1 MLEVQNISINYG
13 VCAVVQDVSLS
24 LEAGKIIALLGA
36 NGAGKTTL
44 LKSFNAGL
52 PIAKGSILLN
62 NKPLNNF
69 SRREIAREIAVIAQE
84 TETKFPVS
92 VLEFV
97 LAGRFAHGASFGW
110 ETTDDL
116 EIAID
121 CLKQCDLANYEARQM
136 NQLSGGER
144 QRVVLARALATQSK
158 ILLLDEPTAN
168 LDLAHQALM
177 FRLIKERCN
186 AVVPTAVR
194 GASRSPDLLSDAE
207 SILEIENAPAGSR
220 RDSRQ
225 DAGVTSAIVITH
237 DLNLASEFAD
247 EIVLLKNGA
256 ILAKGAPEKVLTEDN
271 IKQVFGVKVLLDE
284 NPVSRRRRVTT
295 IY

>member
-13 VCAVVQDVSLS
+13 VCAVVQGVSFALCT
-24 LEAGKIIALLGA
+24 GKIIALLGA

-44 LKSFNAGL
+44 LKALNGSL
-52 PIAKGSILLN
+52 PIITGEILLDG
-62 NKPLNNF
+62 KPLENH
-69 SRREIAREIAVIAQE
+69 SRREIAQKIAVIAQE

-97 LAGRFAHGASFGW
+97 LSGRFAHGAAFGW
-110 ETTDDL
+110 ETEKDL
-116 EIAID
+116 QIA
-121 CLKQCDLANYEARQM
+121 LKSLEQCDLKNYESRLM

-144 QRVVLARALATQSK
+144 QRVVLARALAVQAA

-177 FRLIKERCN
+177 FRLVKERCETSN
-186 AVVPTAVR
+186 
-194 GASRSPDLLSDAE
+194 S
-207 SILEIENAPAGSR
+207 
-220 RDSRQ
+220 
-225 DAGVTSAIVITH
+225 SAIIITH

-247 EIVLLKNGA
+247 EIILLKNGG
-256 ILAKGAPEKVLTEDN
+256 ILAKGKPENVFTEEN
-271 IKQVFGVKVLLDE
+271 LQAVFNVRVLLDE
-284 NPVSRRRRVTT
+284 NPASKKRRVTT

>member
-13 VCAVVQDVSLS
+13 VCAIIKDVSFALHS
-24 LEAGKIIALLGA
+24 GKIIALLGA

-44 LKSFNAGL
+44 LKALNAGL
-52 PIAKGSILLN
+52 PIAKGAILLDE
-62 NKPLNNF
+62 KPLRNF
-69 SRREIAREIAVIAQE
+69 SRREIAQRIAVIAQE

-97 LAGRFAHGASFGW
+97 LAGRFAHGTSFGW
-110 ETTDDL
+110 ETASDL
-116 EIAID
+116 QIAVD
-121 CLKQCDLANYEARQM
+121 CLQLCDLANYELRQM

-144 QRVVLARALATQSK
+144 QRVVLARALATQAK

-177 FRLIKERCN
+177 FRLVKERCK
-186 AVVPTAVR
+186 TCH
-194 GASRSPDLLSDAE
+194 S
-207 SILEIENAPAGSR
+207 
-220 RDSRQ
+220 
-225 DAGVTSAIVITH
+225 SAIVITH

-247 EIVLLKNGA
+247 RVILLKNGA
-256 ILAKGAPEKVLTEDN
+256 ILAKGAPEKVLTEEN
-271 IKQVFGVKVLLDE
+271 LQAVFGVKVLLDE
-284 NPVSRRRRVTT
+284 NPVSRKRRVTT

>member
-1 MLEVQNISINYG
+1 MLEVRNISINYG
-13 VCAVVQDVSLS
+13 VCAVVQDVSLN
-24 LEAGKIIALLGA
+24 LETGRIIALLGA

-44 LKSFNAGL
+44 LKSLNGGL
-52 PIAKGSILLN
+52 PVAKGAVLLDG
-62 NKPLNNF
+62 KELKDY
-69 SRREIAREIAVIAQE
+69 SRREIARKIAVIAQE

-97 LAGRFAHGASFGW
+97 LAGRFAHGAAFGW
-110 ETTDDL
+110 ETETDL
-116 EIAID
+116 EIALTS
-121 CLKQCDLANYEARQM
+121 LKQCDLANYEARQM

-144 QRVVLARALATQSK
+144 QRVVLARALATQAA

-177 FRLIKERCN
+177 FRLVKERCATRAAS
-186 AVVPTAVR
+186 AV
-194 GASRSPDLLSDAE
+194 L
-207 SILEIENAPAGSR
+207 
-220 RDSRQ
+220 
-225 DAGVTSAIVITH
+225 ITH

-247 EIVLLKNGA
+247 EMILLKNGTIA
-256 ILAKGAPEKVLTEDN
+256 AKGAPEEVLTEEN
-271 IKQVFGVKVLLDE
+271 LSEVFGVKVLLDE